1 MGNTAPRS
9 MPELLSDIERE
20 WKALMG
26 VVQRLTPQQMLKP
39 DAGGWS
45 PKDNLAH
52 LAAWLHALLEYHM
65 DGHPIEAVLDLPRGR
80 EESWDD
86 NAVNA
91 VLFER
96 NRSRT
101 TEDVV
106 KELNRAYMQTTA
118 RLRISRFDDLLKLG
132 WPESQAKSVLDY
144 VLGNTTEHFAEHRA
158 TIEKAL

>member
-1 MGNTAPRS
+1 MAENAPGNMA
-9 MPELLSDIERE
+9 ELLSDIESE

-26 VVQRLTPQQMLKP
+26 VVKRMTPQQMVKP

-52 LAAWLHALLEYHM
+52 LAAWMRALMEYHM
-65 DGHPIEAVLDLPRGR
+65 DRRPIDEVLDLPRGR
-80 EESWDD
+80 KEPWDD
-86 NAVNA
+86 DSVNA

-96 NRSRT
+96 NRGRPS
-101 TEDVV
+101 EDVL
-106 KELNRAYMQTTA
+106 KELNRAYMQLTA
-118 RLRISRFDDLLKLG
+118 KLRSWRFEDLLKQGTPAEGKSLLG
-132 WPESQAKSVLDY
+132 Y

>member
-1 MGNTAPRS
+1 MADNTPTN

-20 WKALMG
+20 WKALMAA
-26 VVQRLTPQQMLKP
+26 VVRLTPAQMTKP

-52 LAAWLHALLEYHM
+52 LAAWLRALMEYHM
-65 DGHPIEAVLDLPRGR
+65 DGRPIEDVLDLPRGR
-80 EESWDD
+80 AEPWDD
-86 NAVNA
+86 DSVNA

-96 NRSRT
+96 NRQRSS
-101 TEDVV
+101 EDVLR
-106 KELNRAYMQTTA
+106 ELSRAYMQTTA
-118 RLRISRFDDLLKLG
+118 KLRTLPFEQLLKPGASHPEGKTLLG
-132 WPESQAKSVLDY
+132 Y